1 MFWNSS
7 LLIPCTS
14 PATVPGFLVPCS
26 DTRGRYSC
34 LGAGILLALLS
45 FSIHLV
51 VIQVNFVLEE
61 KLCAVLCPLSS
72 APVRGPHC
80 QTALCAFWVGDSTR
94 CSQQLQIIIV
104 EMQICVMIRIS
115 EFVPWHSQ
123 LFSCCPACPSPC
135 GLSEVS
141 VPLTHLYSHI
151 YLSVFFNLLVYRLRV
166 FLGEVTVIL
175 EGS

>member
-7 LLIPCTS
+7 LLTPCAS
-14 PATVPGFLVPCS
+14 PTAVPGLFVPGS

-45 FSIHLV
+45 LSVHLA
-51 VIQVNFVLEE
+51 VIQVSFVLEE
-61 KLCAVLCPLSS
+61 KLCAVVCPLSS
-72 APVRGPHC
+72 SERPHC
-80 QTALCAFWVGDSTR
+80 RTVLRSFWVGDSTR
-94 CSQQLQIIIV
+94 RSQQLQIIIV
-104 EMQICVMIRIS
+104 EMQICDMIRRIS

-123 LFSCCPACPSPC
+123 HFSCRPGCPSPC

-151 YLSVFFNLLVYRLRV
+151 YLSLFFNLLVCRLRV
-166 FLGEVTVIL
+166 FLGEVCVFL